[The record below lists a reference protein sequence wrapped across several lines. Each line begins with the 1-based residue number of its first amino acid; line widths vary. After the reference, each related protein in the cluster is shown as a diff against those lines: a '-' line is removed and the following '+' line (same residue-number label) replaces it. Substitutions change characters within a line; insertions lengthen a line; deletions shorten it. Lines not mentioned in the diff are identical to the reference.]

1 MKKFS
6 KLTGQNIASPPKLET
21 NQTNEEDLFKTKL
34 LNLMDQILNIRTYG
48 PVDRHQRAGLIKIAG
63 KEMLAQAILD
73 IVSED
78 TTKKQ
83 TKILE
88 ELKSEVGDWESI
100 DAKILSLK
108 QEKIL
113 LSNKN
118 KFSVLLEK
126 YQESDLLIEVV
137 QGSVNKINK
146 EITLCD
152 YIKLTRES
160 KLTNHAKNKLIEIY
174 SNRLN
179 QLSKS
184 L

>member
-6 KLTGQNIASPPKLET
+6 KLTGQNINSAPEVETKQASEA
-21 NQTNEEDLFKTKL
+21 DLFKTQL
-34 LNLMDQILNIRTYG
+34 MGLMDQILNIRTYG
-48 PVDRHQRAGLIKIAG
+48 PVDNHQRAGLIKIAG

-73 IVSED
+73 LVSED

-83 TKILE
+83 AKILE

-113 LSNKN
+113 LCNRN
-118 KFSVLLEK
+118 KFNFLLEK
-126 YQESDLLIEVV
+126 YRESPLLIEVV
-137 QGSVNKINK
+137 GASINKINT
-146 EITLCD
+146 ETTLSD
-152 YIKLTRES
+152 YIKLTVES
-160 KLTNHAKNKLIEIY
+160 KLTHPTKSKLIQIY
-174 SNRLN
+174 STRLN

-184 L
+184 